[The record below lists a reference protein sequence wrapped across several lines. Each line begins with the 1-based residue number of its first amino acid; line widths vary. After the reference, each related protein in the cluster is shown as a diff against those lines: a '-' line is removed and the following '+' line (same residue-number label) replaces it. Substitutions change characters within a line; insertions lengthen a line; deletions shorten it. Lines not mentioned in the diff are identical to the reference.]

1 MVSINRRTWLTGL
14 LVPLAEQRLVS
25 VSVSLTTLDDELKR
39 IMEPRTASPGARLRA
54 MRSLHE
60 AGVPVA
66 AGLAAGAGTR
76 AVWVR
81 FRRAMPRNAVPM
93 TPGELVGSRV
103 RVLWWKDG
111 RGEVV
116 ALARGHQATLPA
128 RSEEPHRY
136 DEAPVVGIA
145 ALHRLRHA
153 AGLAGPRPPRDRA
166 VPRAGRGARGRGA

>member
-1 MVSINRRTWLTGL
+1 MTPFLWCAVAGCGVLLLSIVLDGL
-14 LVPLAEQRLVS
+14 FDGLG
-25 VSVSLTTLDDELKR
+25 LDD
-39 IMEPRTASPGARLRA
+39 IGFDGALPVLSTTVGVFGAAGAAVQA
-54 MRSLHE
+54 MAGEHVAMAVLI
-60 AGVPVA
+60 GVPVA

-128 RSEEPHRY
+128 RSEEPLRTGADAVVLEA
-136 DEAPVVGIA
+136 DEGTLVVTS
-145 ALHRLRHA
+145 LL
-153 AGLAGPRPPRDRA
+153 LES
-166 VPRAGRGARGRGA
+166 

>member
-1 MVSINRRTWLTGL
+1 MTPFLWCAVAGCGVLLLSIVLDGL
-14 LVPLAEQRLVS
+14 FDGLG
-25 VSVSLTTLDDELKR
+25 LDD
-39 IMEPRTASPGARLRA
+39 IGFDGALPVLSTTVGVFGAAGAAVQA
-54 MRSLHE
+54 MVGEHVAAAVLI
-60 AGVPVA
+60 GVPVA

-128 RSEEPHRY
+128 RSEEPLRTGADAVVLEA
-136 DEAPVVGIA
+136 DEGTLVVTS
-145 ALHRLRHA
+145 LL
-153 AGLAGPRPPRDRA
+153 LES
-166 VPRAGRGARGRGA
+166 

>member
-1 MVSINRRTWLTGL
+1 MTPFLWCAVAGCGVLLLSIVLDGL
-14 LVPLAEQRLVS
+14 FDGLG
-25 VSVSLTTLDDELKR
+25 LDDIGFDGALPVLSAAVGVFGAAGAAVQAMAGEHVA
-39 IMEPRTASPGARLRA
+39 TAVLI
-54 MRSLHE
+54 
-60 AGVPVA
+60 GVPAA
-66 AGLAAGAGTR
+66 AGLMAGAGTR

-128 RSEEPHRY
+128 RSEDPLRTGADAVVLEA
-136 DEAPVVGIA
+136 DEGTLVVTS
-145 ALHRLRHA
+145 LL
-153 AGLAGPRPPRDRA
+153 LES
-166 VPRAGRGARGRGA
+166 

>member
-1 MVSINRRTWLTGL
+1 MYNVGRMFLDSISGFRKAFNAAKQVTIECDT
-14 LVPLAEQRLVS
+14 LVLS
-25 VSVSLTTLDDELKR
+25 
-39 IMEPRTASPGARLRA
+39 TAVGVFGAAGAAVQA
-54 MRSLHE
+54 MAGEHVAAAVLI
-60 AGVPVA
+60 GVPVA

-128 RSEEPHRY
+128 RSEEPLRTGADAVVLEA
-136 DEAPVVGIA
+136 DEGTLVVTS
-145 ALHRLRHA
+145 LL
-153 AGLAGPRPPRDRA
+153 LES
-166 VPRAGRGARGRGA
+166 

>member
-1 MVSINRRTWLTGL
+1 MTPFLWCAVAGCGVLLLSIVLDGL
-14 LVPLAEQRLVS
+14 FDGLG
-25 VSVSLTTLDDELKR
+25 LDD
-39 IMEPRTASPGARLRA
+39 IGFDGALPVLSTTVGVFGAAGAAVQA
-54 MRSLHE
+54 MAGEHVAMAVLI
-60 AGVPVA
+60 GVPVA
-66 AGLAAGAGTR
+66 AGLVAGAGTR

-128 RSEEPHRY
+128 RSEEPLRTGADAVVLEA
-136 DEAPVVGIA
+136 DEGTLVVTS
-145 ALHRLRHA
+145 LL
-153 AGLAGPRPPRDRA
+153 LES
-166 VPRAGRGARGRGA
+166 

>member
-1 MVSINRRTWLTGL
+1 MTPFLWCAVAGCGVLLLSIVLDGL
-14 LVPLAEQRLVS
+14 FDGLG
-25 VSVSLTTLDDELKR
+25 LDD
-39 IMEPRTASPGARLRA
+39 IGFDGALPVLSTTVGVFGAAGAAVQA
-54 MRSLHE
+54 MAGEHVSAAVLI
-60 AGVPVA
+60 GVPVA

-128 RSEEPHRY
+128 RSEEPLRTGADAVVLEA
-136 DEAPVVGIA
+136 DEGTLVVTS
-145 ALHRLRHA
+145 LL
-153 AGLAGPRPPRDRA
+153 LES
-166 VPRAGRGARGRGA
+166 

>member
-1 MVSINRRTWLTGL
+1 MTGVQTCAL
-14 LVPLAEQRLVS
+14 P
-25 VSVSLTTLDDELKR
+25 
-39 IMEPRTASPGARLRA
+39 IC
-54 MRSLHE
+54 
-60 AGVPVA
+60 VPVA

-128 RSEEPHRY
+128 RSEEPLRTGADAVVLEA
-136 DEAPVVGIA
+136 DEGTLVVTS
-145 ALHRLRHA
+145 LL
-153 AGLAGPRPPRDRA
+153 LES
-166 VPRAGRGARGRGA
+166 

>member
-1 MVSINRRTWLTGL
+1 MVG
-14 LVPLAEQRLVS
+14 
-25 VSVSLTTLDDELKR
+25 
-39 IMEPRTASPGARLRA
+39 
-54 MRSLHE
+54 RSQIIC
-60 AGVPVA
+60 
-66 AGLAAGAGTR
+66 AGTR

-128 RSEEPHRY
+128 RSEEPLHTGADAVVLEA
-136 DEAPVVGIA
+136 DEGTLVVTS
-145 ALHRLRHA
+145 LL
-153 AGLAGPRPPRDRA
+153 LES
-166 VPRAGRGARGRGA
+166 

>member
-1 MVSINRRTWLTGL
+1 MTPFLWCAVAGCGVLLLSIVLDGL
-14 LVPLAEQRLVS
+14 FDGLG
-25 VSVSLTTLDDELKR
+25 LDDIGFDGALPVLSTTVGVFGAAGAAVQAMAGEHV
-39 IMEPRTASPGARLRA
+39 TAAVLI
-54 MRSLHE
+54 
-60 AGVPVA
+60 GVPVA

-128 RSEEPHRY
+128 RSEEPLRTGADAVVLEA
-136 DEAPVVGIA
+136 DEGTLVVTS
-145 ALHRLRHA
+145 LL
-153 AGLAGPRPPRDRA
+153 LES
-166 VPRAGRGARGRGA
+166 

>member
-1 MVSINRRTWLTGL
+1 MTPFLWCAVAGCGVLLLSIVLDGL
-14 LVPLAEQRLVS
+14 FDGLG
-25 VSVSLTTLDDELKR
+25 LDDIGFDGALPVLSTTVGVFGAAGAAVQAMAGEHV
-39 IMEPRTASPGARLRA
+39 TAAVLI
-54 MRSLHE
+54 
-60 AGVPVA
+60 GVPVA

-128 RSEEPHRY
+128 RSEEPLRTGADAVVLEA
-136 DEAPVVGIA
+136 DEGTLVVTS
-145 ALHRLRHA
+145 LL
-153 AGLAGPRPPRDRA
+153 LEP
-166 VPRAGRGARGRGA
+166 

>member
-1 MVSINRRTWLTGL
+1 MTPFLWCAVAGCGVLLLSIVLDGL
-14 LVPLAEQRLVS
+14 FDGLG
-25 VSVSLTTLDDELKR
+25 LDD
-39 IMEPRTASPGARLRA
+39 IGFDGALPVLSTTVGVFGAAGAAVQA
-54 MRSLHE
+54 MAGEHVAVAVLI
-60 AGVPVA
+60 GVPVA

-128 RSEEPHRY
+128 RSEEPLRTGADAVVLEA
-136 DEAPVVGIA
+136 DEGTLVVTS
-145 ALHRLRHA
+145 LL
-153 AGLAGPRPPRDRA
+153 LES
-166 VPRAGRGARGRGA
+166 

>member
-1 MVSINRRTWLTGL
+1 MTPFLWCAVAGCGVLLLSIVLDGL
-14 LVPLAEQRLVS
+14 FDGLGLDDIGFDGALPVLSAAVGVFGAAGAAVQAMAGEHVAAAVLSGVPL
-25 VSVSLTTLDDELKR
+25 
-39 IMEPRTASPGARLRA
+39 
-54 MRSLHE
+54 
-60 AGVPVA
+60 A

-76 AVWVR
+76 AAWVR

-128 RSEEPHRY
+128 RSEEPLRTGADAVVLEA
-136 DEAPVVGIA
+136 DEGTLVVTS
-145 ALHRLRHA
+145 LL
-153 AGLAGPRPPRDRA
+153 LES
-166 VPRAGRGARGRGA
+166 

>member
-1 MVSINRRTWLTGL
+1 MTPFLWCAVAGCGVLLLSIVLDGL
-14 LVPLAEQRLVS
+14 FDGLG
-25 VSVSLTTLDDELKR
+25 LDD
-39 IMEPRTASPGARLRA
+39 IGFDGALPVLSAAVGVFGAAGAAVQA
-54 MRSLHE
+54 MAGEHVAMAVLI
-60 AGVPVA
+60 GVPVA

-128 RSEEPHRY
+128 RSEEPLRTGADAVVLEA
-136 DEAPVVGIA
+136 DEGTLVVTS
-145 ALHRLRHA
+145 LL
-153 AGLAGPRPPRDRA
+153 LEP
-166 VPRAGRGARGRGA
+166 